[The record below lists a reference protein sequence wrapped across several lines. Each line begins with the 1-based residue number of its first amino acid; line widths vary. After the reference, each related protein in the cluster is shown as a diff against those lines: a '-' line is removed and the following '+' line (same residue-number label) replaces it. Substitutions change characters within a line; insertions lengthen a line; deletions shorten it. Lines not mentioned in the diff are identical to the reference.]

1 MLRFA
6 TPVFDGQGRKRGMVI
21 LNYRAA
27 NMLGRL
33 RLLASSSED
42 APWLLN
48 VDGYWQ
54 MGPPGD
60 EWAFMYPGR
69 RDRTFAA
76 AYPRAWQA
84 VMKNDPA
91 GQFFADGDLITYAKV
106 TLVYSAAAAMH
117 GSPSARM
124 NLCS

>member
-27 NMLGRL
+27 DMLGRL

-48 VDGYWQ
+48 VERLLANG
-54 MGPPGD
+54 
-60 EWAFMYPGR
+60 
-69 RDRTFAA
+69 AA
-76 AYPRAWQA
+76 WR
-84 VMKNDPA
+84 
-91 GQFFADGDLITYAKV
+91 
-106 TLVYSAAAAMH
+106 
-117 GSPSARM
+117 
-124 NLCS
+124 